1 MVVTVKFVGV
11 FRSLSGKSKLD
22 LKLAKSTILREVIKK
37 IVEECPQLAQVLTN
51 PKPNMLIL
59 INGKEIS
66 VLDGFETVVKA
77 GDELVFVP
85 VMHGG

>member
-1 MVVTVKFVGV
+1 MIVSVKFVGV

-22 LKLAKSTILREVIKK
+22 LKLAKNTILREVINK
-37 IVEECPQLAQVLTN
+37 IIEESPQLTQALSN

-59 INGKEIS
+59 VNGREIS
-66 VLDGFETVVKA
+66 VLNGLETVVKA

>member
-1 MVVTVKFVGV
+1 VIVSVKFVGV

-22 LKLAKSTILREVIKK
+22 LKLAKNTILREVINK
-37 IVEECPQLAQVLTN
+37 IIEESPQLTQALSN

-59 INGKEIS
+59 VNGREIS
-66 VLDGFETVVKA
+66 VLNGLETVVKA
-77 GDELVFVP
+77 GDKLVFVP

>member
-1 MVVTVKFVGV
+1 VVVTVKFVGV
-11 FRSLSGKSKLD
+11 FRSLSCKNKLD
-22 LKLAKSTILREVIKK
+22 LKLTKNTILKDVIKK
-37 IVEECPQLAQVLTN
+37 IVEESPQLAQALTN

-59 INGKEIS
+59 VNGKEIS
-66 VLDGFETVVKA
+66 VLNGLETVVKA